1 MRSSA
6 EVLDELRCLVSVHA
20 RPDMRTAIDCLAVAK
35 VGTAM
40 PEAGLTEPLLVVL
53 VQGGKRILLG
63 GNVFEYRAGQC
74 LLATANLPIT
84 GNFLGATPEVPAMGL
99 SIALR
104 APVIAPL
111 LREIP
116 AGRFADCPPQPA
128 IATCDADVHL
138 LDALV
143 RMVGLLDH
151 PDAIPV
157 LAPMIER
164 EILWRL
170 LTGPLGA
177 MVRQVGLADSGLS
190 RIGRVIQ
197 WIRDNY
203 AEPIRIADLARLAG
217 MSESA
222 LHRHFRAI
230 TALSP
235 VQYQKRIRLQEAR
248 ALLIARAGD
257 VAGVA
262 HLVGYESAS
271 QFSREYR
278 RLFDASPAQDALRL
292 RADGG

>member
-6 EVLDELRCLVSVHA
+6 EVLDELRCLVATHA
-20 RPDMRTAIDCLAVAK
+20 RPEMRTAIDCLAVAK
-35 VGTAM
+35 VGTAAH
-40 PEAGLTEPLLVVL
+40 EAGLTEPLLVVL

-74 LLATANLPIT
+74 LVATANLPIT

-104 APVIAPL
+104 AQVIAPL
-111 LREIP
+111 LQEIP
-116 AGRFADCPPQPA
+116 AGRFADCPPRSA

-143 RMVGLLDH
+143 RMMHLLDH

-230 TALSP
+230 TSLSP

-248 ALLIARAGD
+248 TLLIARAGD

-278 RLFDASPAQDALRL
+278 RLFGASPAQDALRL